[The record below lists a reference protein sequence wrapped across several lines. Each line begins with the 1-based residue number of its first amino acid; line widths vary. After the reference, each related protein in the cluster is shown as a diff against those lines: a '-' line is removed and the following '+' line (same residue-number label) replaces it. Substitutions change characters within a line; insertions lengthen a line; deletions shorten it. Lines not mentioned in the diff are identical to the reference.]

1 MDSLVLSQQWLQ
13 KLLPDG
19 FPYPSSTL
27 ISGPG
32 GTGKPLVEFAFVSS
46 WLKAG
51 GSVIGI
57 PLQYPTPELLRTAM
71 KELYRL
77 NLQDYAGK
85 TAYIQFVPSMEDY
98 EQTETDT
105 IKANL
110 LKPAVWNEVVRK
122 AGEMVEKTALGTLVF
137 GSALNL
143 LLFSP
148 TYHDGVIKNLTEV
161 LQSDRSK
168 TYLFSVSTSALAE
181 DIKLWEDVADNLMY
195 TRMEKPIRLFFQISR
210 MKEVAFSSKEV
221 EVPISEEMIDKI
233 KEIAEKTRTKMIPEI
248 RNV

>member
-1 MDSLVLSQQWLQ
+1 MDTLALDQDWLR
-13 KLLPDG
+13 KLLPEG

-32 GTGKPLVEFAFVSS
+32 GTGKPLVEFAFVTS
-46 WLKAG
+46 WLRAG

-57 PLQYPTPELLRTAM
+57 PLQYPTAELLRTAM

-77 NLQDYAGK
+77 NLEDYAGK

-122 AGEMVEKTALGTLVF
+122 AGEMVEQTALGTLVF

-148 TYHDGVIKNLTEV
+148 TYHNGVIKNLTEV
-161 LQSDRSK
+161 LQHDRSK

-181 DIKLWEDVADNLMY
+181 DIRLWEEVADNLMY
-195 TRMEKPIRLFFQISR
+195 TRMEKPIRLFFQVSR
-210 MKEVAFSSKEV
+210 MKDVPFLGEEI
-221 EVPISEEMIDKI
+221 EVPISNEILDKI
-233 KEIAEKTRTKMIPEI
+233 KAIAEKTRTKMIPEI
-248 RNV
+248 RNI